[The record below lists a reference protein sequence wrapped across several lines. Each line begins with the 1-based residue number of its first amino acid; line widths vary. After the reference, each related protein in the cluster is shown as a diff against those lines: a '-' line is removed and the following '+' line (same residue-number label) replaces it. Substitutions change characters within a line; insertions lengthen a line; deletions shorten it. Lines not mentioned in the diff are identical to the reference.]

1 MLSSVFTQ
9 NSRAAS
15 ASLTIISCPKLPRE
29 PIPAYG
35 RDEWRVSLSKACA
48 AQGVPDLSVL
58 IRTAYVV
65 VWNLLEIST
74 RESSTV
80 YLPSIPFD
88 RLEKF

>member
-1 MLSSVFTQ
+1 M
-9 NSRAAS
+9 
-15 ASLTIISCPKLPRE
+15 
-29 PIPAYG
+29 
-35 RDEWRVSLSKACA
+35 
-48 AQGVPDLSVL
+48 PDLSVL